1 MKCAAE
7 LSSLS
12 QTTDRV
18 QQSGDFDANM
28 QFAQLQRD
36 SPQVHA
42 QAQQTLLQSR
52 RSCDLGSVRE
62 LQVWLSLSHTQRQS
76 AILNEHLTT
85 KLAPFFKGVE
95 LKVSMTH
102 R

>member
-1 MKCAAE
+1 M
-7 LSSLS
+7 
-12 QTTDRV
+12 
-18 QQSGDFDANM
+18 QQANDFDANL

-42 QAQQTLLQSR
+42 QAQQALLQSR
-52 RSCDLGSVRE
+52 RSCDLGSVHG
-62 LQVWLSLSHTQRQS
+62 LQVWLSLSHAQRQS
-76 AILNEHLTT
+76 AILNEDLTT
-85 KLAPFFKGVE
+85 KLAPFFTGVE